1 MKNLN
6 TVGRFLFTVPFA
18 IFGLMHLASASDLA
32 GMVPTFIPG
41 DVFWVYVIGIA
52 LLLASTSFIL
62 KKKVYL
68 AGLLTAALMFVF
80 VLTIYL
86 PAVIGGDMMAMSGL
100 LKDLG
105 LAGGALMLANDYKGK
120 D

>member
-6 TVGRFLFTVPFA
+6 SIGRYLFTVPFA
-18 IFGLMHLASASDLA
+18 LFGLMHMLNGTQMA

-41 DVFWVYVIGIA
+41 GVVWVYIVGFALIA
-52 LLLASTSFIL
+52 ASVSFITQ
-62 KKKVYL
+62 KKVYL
-68 AGLLTAALMFVF
+68 AGLLTAALLFIF
-80 VLTIYL
+80 VLTIYIPGVL
-86 PAVIGGDMMAMSGL
+86 GGDMMSMSGL

-105 LAGGALMLANDYKGK
+105 LAGGALMLANDYKDK